1 MRLPWVIRLQV
12 ASARVKMITMKFMFQ
27 HSFLRVSVFVAG
39 LSLAASLFATD
50 AFAHQR
56 RGRKYKAPPA
66 TSRIVITVLRFA
78 DCKPVKNAAVVFHVM
93 SGEKDKG
100 YMELKTNEDG
110 KAVITVLPIGDV
122 MRLQVISR
130 DYQTYGQDYPVTK
143 PEMALQIELKRPGQ
157 QYSIYENHGQG
168 EKDGGRCNVDQA
180 EQPSKDTTQGDSKPQ
195 SGGAN
200 QSDTKADSNAPSSPQ
215 K

>member
-1 MRLPWVIRLQV
+1 MF
-12 ASARVKMITMKFMFQ
+12 TMKFMFQ
-27 HSFLRVSVFVAG
+27 HSFLRVSVFLAG

-56 RGRKYKAPPA
+56 RGRKYKAPPP
-66 TSRIVITVLRFA
+66 TSRIVVTVLRA
-78 DCKPVKNAAVVFHVM
+78 YDCKPVENAAVVFHVM
-93 SGEKDKG
+93 SGERDKG

-130 DYQTYGQDYPVTK
+130 DFQTYGQDYPVTK
-143 PEMALQIELKRPGQ
+143 PAMAVQVELKRPGQ

-168 EKDGGRCNVDQA
+168 AENGGGCNVDQA
-180 EQPSKDTTQGDSKPQ
+180 GQSSKDATQGDSKSQ
-195 SGGAN
+195 SGGTN
-200 QSDTKADSNAPSSPQ
+200 QSDAKADSNTPSSPQ